1 VTESTPAVT
10 VLNPPALQANFALVA
25 GHGDDVAQYF
35 YGALFMRHP
44 ETRSLFPTSMN
55 AQRDRL
61 LTALLRIV
69 ADVDRISELA
79 PYLADLGRDHRKFGA
94 IAEHYPAVGE
104 ALITTLAHFTGQA
117 WTEDLEQNWTA
128 AYEVIA
134 GVMTGAAASA
144 ERTEPAWY
152 EGEIVE
158 VDRRTFDIA
167 ALRVRTTQRVP
178 YLAGQSLAVEA
189 STLRP
194 RQWRPFTPGS
204 APGGYEFDLHVRA
217 VDGGTVST
225 ALVRAAQPGD
235 RIRLG
240 TPYGRM
246 ILDRESTRPVLMIAG
261 GTGLAPMKAM
271 VGQLVVDGGRPANL
285 YFGART
291 MRENYDDRELGIL
304 AAANEWLTVVTAISA
319 DSRWPGASGL
329 VGDVAVAAGDW
340 SEHDVYVCGSPGM
353 VEHTVKSLV
362 AAGVR
367 ENQISFEEFGK
378 G

>member
-1 VTESTPAVT
+1 MTESTPAVT